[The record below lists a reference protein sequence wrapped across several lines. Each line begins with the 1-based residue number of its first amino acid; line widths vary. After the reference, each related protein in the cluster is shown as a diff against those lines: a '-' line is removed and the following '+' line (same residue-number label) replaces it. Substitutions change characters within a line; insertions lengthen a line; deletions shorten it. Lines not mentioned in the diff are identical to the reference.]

1 MPLRIC
7 DNGVSILNADRV
19 AELVQCTGGVEKVA
33 EFPVTVQIDRMEYD
47 VVMKRGL
54 SRMIFIAPFMHTSNN
69 DTYLY
74 DDEELDVCN
83 GFQYRYHE
91 SVPHREG
98 M

>member
-1 MPLRIC
+1 
-7 DNGVSILNADRV
+7 
-19 AELVQCTGGVEKVA
+19 
-33 EFPVTVQIDRMEYD
+33 
-47 VVMKRGL
+47 
-54 SRMIFIAPFMHTSNN
+54 MIFIAPFMHTSNN